1 MTSLAK
7 EGNPLAPVLRVS
19 ARQLGQ
25 GGELYSVAAFAALC
39 LFVAIGLARSP
50 DTLIEA
56 VYRSLKR

>member
-1 MTSLAK
+1 MLRSVGLA
-7 EGNPLAPVLRVS
+7 LR
-19 ARQLGQ
+19 ALLGQ

-50 DTLIEA
+50 NTLIEA